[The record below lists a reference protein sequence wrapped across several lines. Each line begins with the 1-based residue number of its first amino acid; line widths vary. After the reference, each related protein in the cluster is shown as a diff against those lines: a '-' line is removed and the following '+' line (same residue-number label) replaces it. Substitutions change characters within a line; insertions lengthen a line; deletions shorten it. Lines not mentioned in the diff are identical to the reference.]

1 MDTEVNHWRRRGLLH
16 LTSYGGPH
24 YMEEVTRYESTFRST
39 EKDIVHAIVSVNT
52 KGVSFTPTHPTPEI
66 PPGIWW

>member
-1 MDTEVNHWRRRGLLH
+1 MDTEVNHWRCRGLLH

-39 EKDIVHAIVSVNT
+39 EKDIMFENFRTRHCFSQY
-52 KGVSFTPTHPTPEI
+52 
-66 PPGIWW
+66 